1 MIRFVFWDVQHG
13 NATYFST
20 PHGQHIA
27 VDLGT
32 GKLGDGNPAFSPLL
46 HMRDSWG
53 VSQLDS
59 VILTHPHRDHLD
71 DIFNFDKLYPRAGSV
86 VLRIGSE
93 CCTVAAHR
101 QCNGATPL

>member
-20 PHGQHIA
+20 PNGQRIV

-46 HMRDSWG
+46 HMRDSWD

-59 VILTHPHRDHLD
+59 VINTHPHRDHLD
-71 DIFNFDKLYPRAGSV
+71 DIFNFD
-86 VLRIGSE
+86 
-93 CCTVAAHR
+93 T
-101 QCNGATPL
+101 